1 MNFEVL
7 NQMVKKIKCDVV
19 GLFKDDKHNIN
30 YVVYTDGTKDEDGK
44 LAVYASRFNKRNK
57 FYILQDIEEDYEWD
71 LVDEFLAKKDN
82 K

>member
-7 NQMVKKIKCDVV
+7 NQMGKKVKCDVV
-19 GLFKDDKHNIN
+19 GLFKDDKRNIN
-30 YVVYTDGTKDEDGK
+30 YIVYTDGTKDDDGK

-82 K
+82 E